1 MANSES
7 EISAKFLG
15 RMLGLSIQRVGQL
28 AKKGVIHKLDNGRY
42 PPEAVSEYI
51 RWRYEQSSGMAGDE
65 NWSDLLEKEKYR
77 EKKRQND
84 LEEQLV
90 APISI
95 LTEVLE
101 RGVAAMVP
109 ILDTLPLMVKRN
121 WPEVTGD
128 QVTLVK
134 KAVAECRNILAEL
147 EISFEE

>member
-1 MANSES
+1 VANSES

-15 RMLGLSIQRVGQL
+15 RLLGLSIQRVGQL
-28 AKKGVIHKLDNGRY
+28 AKEGVIHKLENGRY
-42 PPEAVSEYI
+42 PPEAVAEYI
-51 RWRYEQSSGMAGDE
+51 RWRYEQSGGVAGDE
-65 NWSDLLEKEKYR
+65 DWSDLLEKEKYR

-147 EISFEE
+147 EITFED